1 MRRAQIIA
9 AEKYDF
15 ITPLCVAAAFYYAII
30 SIIAHIGTT
39 VEKKLNDKSN

>member
-15 ITPLCVAAAFYYAII
+15 ITPLCVAAVFYYIII
-30 SIIAHIGTT
+30 SIIAYIGTI
-39 VEKKLNDKSN
+39 VEKKLNDRSN